1 MEAPSLDRPRR
12 IDPIRTMHRYPEGS
26 PCLHDGVDV
35 SENSFRRLLSE
46 ADWRALPDAT
56 RRRFTRNVCGGQS
69 VLYRG
74 VTTHLRM
81 NCFGRIIGQAARMI
95 GAPLPLDARSEAR
108 PAVVAVTEHPSG
120 NGQVWTRIYARG
132 AGFPQM
138 VNSVKT
144 FSGPTGLEEHV
155 GGGVSMSLAL
165 CVKDGALWFRSVD
178 YFLNAFGRRFRLPAW
193 LAPGDM
199 VIGHHDLGAAGF
211 VFTLKLTHARFGA
224 LIEQTTVFT
233 DMEEVRYD

>member
-1 MEAPSLDRPRR
+1 MEAPLLDRPRQT
-12 IDPIRTMHRYPEGS
+12 DPIGKMRRHSERS
-26 PCLHDGVDV
+26 SRLQDGADAGD
-35 SENSFRRLLSE
+35 NRFRRLLSE
-46 ADWRALPDAT
+46 ADWRALPEAT
-56 RRRFTRNVCGGQS
+56 RRRFTRNVSGGQS

-74 VTTHLRM
+74 VTTHLHM
-81 NCFGRIIGQAARMI
+81 SFFGRIIGQAARMI

-165 CVKDGALWFRSVD
+165 CVEDGALWFRSVD

-199 VIGHHDLGAAGF
+199 VIGHRDLGAAGF

-233 DMEEVRYD
+233 DMEEARYD